1 MIKEF
6 ASATILHSL
15 PISLLLHKSETI
27 KKPFLIKTTMRRGRS
42 KTEREKGRKRDR
54 KSAKGNAYIYTLYG
68 AMRTFFKV
76 LF

>member
-27 KKPFLIKTTMRRGRS
+27 KKPFLIKTTMQRGHS
-42 KTEREKGRKRDR
+42 QTERERKGGRET
-54 KSAKGNAYIYTLYG
+54 GNRQK
-68 AMRTFFKV
+68 AM
-76 LF
+76 